1 MIWLTFAALI
11 LAAIPLLT
19 TLRNLGLCLPPKPP
33 GPGDSLPSVSVLI
46 PARNEEANIG
56 AALEAAL
63 ANSGLEYE
71 VVVLDDHSADGT
83 AAIVRAAAA
92 GRANVRLEQAPP
104 LPPGWCGKQHAC
116 HALAGLAKNEILLF
130 VDADVRLAPDA
141 LGRIAHFMRQSGAAL
156 ASGVPRQEAGTWAER
171 LLIPQIH
178 YVLLGYLPMWRMR
191 ARRTDPKYAAGCGQ
205 LFAAWAEAYRA
216 AGGHAAIKTSL
227 HDGIQL
233 PRHFRRQGL
242 PTDLFDATQ
251 IASCRMYHGAREV
264 FAGLGKNATE
274 GLGSPGLIAPMTAL
288 LLGGQALPWVVL
300 AWAALAL
307 APDPRLAATAL
318 AAAGMAAATPWLLW
332 ARFKTPALGALLQP
346 LGVALLVGIQWLAL
360 LRKLRGKPSQ
370 WRGRDYPA
378 AG

>member
-19 TLRNLGLCLPPKPP
+19 TLRNLRLLQPPKPP
-33 GPGDSLPSVSVLI
+33 GPGEPPPSVSVLI

-71 VVVLDDHSADGT
+71 VVVLDDHSTDGT
-83 AAIVRAAAA
+83 AELVRAAAA
-92 GRANVRLEQAPP
+92 GRSNVRLEQAPP

-116 HALAGLAKNEILLF
+116 HALAGLARSEILLF

-191 ARRTDPKYAAGCGQ
+191 ARPTDPKYAAGCGQ
-205 LFAAWAEAYRA
+205 LFAAWAEAYRV
-216 AGGHAAIKTSL
+216 AGGHAAIKASL

-242 PTDLFDATQ
+242 PTNLFDATDL
-251 IASCRMYHGAREV
+251 ASCRMYHGAREV

-274 GLGSPGLIAPMTAL
+274 GLGSPRLIAPMTAL
-288 LLGGQALPWVVL
+288 LLGGQALPWVLL
-300 AWAALAL
+300 AWSLLKPDPLL
-307 APDPRLAATAL
+307 APAAL
-318 AAAGMAAATPWLLW
+318 AAAGMAAATPWLLR

-346 LGVALLVGIQWLAL
+346 VGVALLVGIQWVAL